1 MLKFKRLSEKKQQ
14 ELLECFAA
22 DKTIREV
29 VKTTSLNRKTVMRY
43 YNLFRTTIASM
54 HSASAEIY
62 ISELQVNEQFP
73 LFEIIADNGEI
84 DVQPLHNP
92 KGLNYMQASRE
103 LDYDYMLFNYS
114 KSKRFLLK
122 HFTAETNNYMEK
134 QEVHDF
140 LNFTKR
146 RLKKFLGL
154 KKDDFYIHL
163 KESEFRFNNRENLQN
178 VLQVFMKKHL

>member
-1 MLKFKRLSEKKQQ
+1 MLKFKRLNEEKQQ

-29 VKTTSLNRKTVMRY
+29 VKTTSLNRKTVIRY

-62 ISELQVNEQFP
+62 ISELQVNEQFL

-92 KGLNYMQASRE
+92 KGLNYMQASKE
-103 LDYDYMLFNYS
+103 LD
-114 KSKRFLLK
+114 
-122 HFTAETNNYMEK
+122 
-134 QEVHDF
+134 
-140 LNFTKR
+140 
-146 RLKKFLGL
+146 
-154 KKDDFYIHL
+154 
-163 KESEFRFNNRENLQN
+163 
-178 VLQVFMKKHL
+178 